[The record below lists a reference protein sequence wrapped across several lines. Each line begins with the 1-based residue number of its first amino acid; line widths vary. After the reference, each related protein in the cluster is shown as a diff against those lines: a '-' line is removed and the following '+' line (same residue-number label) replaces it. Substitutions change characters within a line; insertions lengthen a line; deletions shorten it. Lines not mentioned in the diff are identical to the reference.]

1 MSEPQPPL
9 RAVLVDDE
17 PLARDNVRLVLKDE
31 AVEWLAEAGTG
42 AAAVAAIHEH
52 DPDLVVLDIE
62 LPDFDGF
69 EVLGRL
75 SDDRRPAVIFVTA
88 FREHAVE
95 AFEVHAVDYV
105 VKPFREERLQDAV
118 RRARARR
125 DRGEADAVWARLET
139 LVGHLDDASE
149 GAAGKDAQPATHTA
163 SAGRPAADEPPARR
177 ILVGDRD
184 RRRFVSVDEVAWLEA
199 DGNYVRVHAAG
210 ETHMVRATLSGLA
223 RRLDPRAFVRVHRGT
238 VVNLD
243 RVREIQPWFAGR
255 YIAILDDGTELRVS
269 RSYREELLR
278 LTR

>member
-1 MSEPQPPL
+1 MSEPRPPL

-75 SDDRRPAVIFVTA
+75 HDDRRPAVIFVTA

-105 VKPFREERLQDAV
+105 VKPFREDRLRDAV

-139 LVGHLDDASE
+139 LVGHLDDAAE

-210 ETHMVRATLSGLA
+210 ETHLVRATLSGLA

-255 YIAILDDGTELRVS
+255 YLAILDDGTELRVS

>member
-75 SDDRRPAVIFVTA
+75 PDDRRPAVIFVTA

-105 VKPFREERLQDAV
+105 VKPFREDRLRDAV

-139 LVGHLDDASE
+139 LVGHLDDAGE
-149 GAAGKDAQPATHTA
+149 AAAGKDAQSATHTA

-210 ETHMVRATLSGLA
+210 ETHLVRATLSGLA

-255 YIAILDDGTELRVS
+255 YLAILDDGTELRVS